1 MDMAL
6 VIYVWIHGNLSKPNN
21 VVQIKS
27 QQRNFLT
34 SEKGVPGEL
43 SIKNGMNF
51 NIQEISANR
60 HSCLRE
66 RANLQILLAALI
78 FFVAM
83 RLFWPRSAQGFLL

>member
-34 SEKGVPGEL
+34 SEKRGTWRTINKEWNEL
-43 SIKNGMNF
+43 
-51 NIQEISANR
+51 
-60 HSCLRE
+60 
-66 RANLQILLAALI
+66 
-78 FFVAM
+78 
-83 RLFWPRSAQGFLL
+83 